1 VLGGKSLA
9 SAAPKGGRGGLLQ
22 AIAKG
27 TKLKKAETV
36 KKPSELQRGMAD
48 SLAMALSRRQLRASS
63 LASEDGDSEDDDWD
77 NDGDNGG
84 GGGGWKKADRQSYHS
99 YEEKEEEGDSFE
111 SCSSSDDEMGFGL
124 FDDTEMS
131 GVTLG
136 KIKEQAGKTSGCYG
150 GGLGADDEMIEML
163 RKLPE
168 DPEFL
173 EQIPLITSKDVLD
186 VLIGTQKS
194 DGSWSR
200 EDVGV
205 LSIDPGKVE
214 ELLSSAGARSYGS
227 KAFSSILSMV
237 VTAVI
242 LYALEEYGE
251 SDASVS
257 TAVTKARAYLKQ
269 MDKKYSSIYH
279 HLELGSSWE
288 SAAAHVAKKCRSLGD
303 IFSGI

>member
-48 SLAMALSRRQLRASS
+48 SLAMALSRRQIRASS
-63 LASEDGDSEDDDWD
+63 LGSEDDDSEDDDWD

-136 KIKEQAGKTSGCYG
+136 KIKEQA
-150 GGLGADDEMIEML
+150 
-163 RKLPE
+163 E

>member
-1 VLGGKSLA
+1 MNVPMQTSVVEGRKSLA

-27 TKLKKAETV
+27 TKLKKAEIV
-36 KKPSELQRGMAD
+36 KKPSETQHAMAD

-136 KIKEQAGKTSGCYG
+136 KIKEQA
-150 GGLGADDEMIEML
+150 
-163 RKLPE
+163 E

>member
-27 TKLKKAETV
+27 TKLKKAEIV
-36 KKPSELQRGMAD
+36 KKPSETQHAMAD

-131 GVTLG
+131 KVTLG
-136 KIKEQAGKTSGCYG
+136 KIKEQA
-150 GGLGADDEMIEML
+150 
-163 RKLPE
+163 E